1 MCSGGNSGL
10 NAERNLTIFLSK
22 RIGRSLRKVLYGRI
36 KLRSLTTKMAAI
48 GSLVF
53 CTDCGNLLE
62 QNVGKKTFIQCDIC
76 GTQNKGGQRFHSANL
91 IPMLRLLYTDTSSK
105 VVITTS
111 KPDAFPSTL
120 RTRLKTDLQEV
131 AEGGVQTDVG
141 TKETCGKCGSDDA
154 RYYELQLRSADEGS
168 TIFYTCQQCGNKWR
182 NDN

>member
-1 MCSGGNSGL
+1 
-10 NAERNLTIFLSK
+10 
-22 RIGRSLRKVLYGRI
+22 
-36 KLRSLTTKMAAI
+36 MAAI

-62 QNVGKKTFIQCDIC
+62 QNVGKKTLIQCDIC
-76 GTQNKGGQRFHSANL
+76 GTQNKGAQKARSAYL
-91 IPMLRLLYTDTSSK
+91 KPELKLLCTDTSSK

-111 KPDAFPSTL
+111 KPNAFPSTL